1 MVYRNLL
8 LVLLFASNIFGATKL
23 EDLKSLK
30 ANFIQTIISQS
41 NKTIEYK
48 GELFIKN
55 SGKVLWKY
63 QTPIIK
69 NVYVINN
76 VVIVDEPELEQVIYT
91 TLEKNIDMLKLLKE
105 AKKIDKNKYL
115 ATLYE
120 VEYLI
125 QMNEN
130 KISSLSYKDE
140 LENKIVIT
148 FLKSE
153 ENIEIKDEIFQ
164 FLPPKYY
171 DIIEK

>member
-1 MVYRNLL
+1 MVYKNILI
-8 LVLLFASNIFGATKL
+8 VLIFISNIFASTNL

-30 ANFIQTIISQS
+30 ASFIQTITSPS

-55 SGKVLWKY
+55 NGKVLWKY
-63 QTPIIK
+63 KSPIIK
-69 NVYVINN
+69 NVYVIND

-105 AKKIDKNKYL
+105 ARKVDENKYL

-120 VEYLI
+120 VEYFI
-125 QMNEN
+125 KMNEN
-130 KISSLSYKDE
+130 KILSLSYKDE
-140 LENKIVIT
+140 LENKILIT

-164 FLPPKYY
+164 FLPPEHY

>member
-1 MVYRNLL
+1 MVYKNILI
-8 LVLLFASNIFGATKL
+8 VLIFVSNIFASTNL

-30 ANFIQTIISQS
+30 ANFIQTITSKS
-41 NKTIEYK
+41 NKTIKYK

-55 SGKVLWKY
+55 NGKVLWQYKS
-63 QTPIIK
+63 PIIK
-69 NVYVINN
+69 NVYVINDI
-76 VVIVDEPELEQVIYT
+76 VIVDEPELEQVIYT
-91 TLEKNIDMLKLLKE
+91 TLEKNINMLKLLKE
-105 AKKIDKNKYL
+105 AKQIDENKYL

-130 KISSLSYKDE
+130 KILSLSYKDE
-140 LENKIVIT
+140 LENKILIT

-153 ENIEIKDEIFQ
+153 ENIEIRDEIFQ
-164 FLPPKYY
+164 FLPPEHY